1 MTFPRLSIA
10 GKLYAIFG
18 LLASATVGLAL
29 VGVIHSRQQAAIT
42 DQFESAFHGS
52 LNVER
57 VNALIYAVVMESR
70 GVYMSPDVATA
81 KRFGDGLLKFNAR
94 IGDVVKEWQQRV
106 GPKTPPNSA
115 SSPSASRSSRN
126 FAVSSSSAARK
137 SARRPAANGA
147 TTKPTAA
154 CGRR

>member
-1 MTFPRLSIA
+1 MTFPKLSIA

-29 VGVIHSRQQAAIT
+29 VGVISSRQQAAIT

-70 GVYMSPDVATA
+70 GVYMSPDVADREA
-81 KRFGDGLLKFNAR
+81 
-94 IGDVVKEWQQRV
+94 IW
-106 GPKTPPNSA
+106 
-115 SSPSASRSSRN
+115 
-126 FAVSSSSAARK
+126 
-137 SARRPAANGA
+137 
-147 TTKPTAA
+147 
-154 CGRR
+154 